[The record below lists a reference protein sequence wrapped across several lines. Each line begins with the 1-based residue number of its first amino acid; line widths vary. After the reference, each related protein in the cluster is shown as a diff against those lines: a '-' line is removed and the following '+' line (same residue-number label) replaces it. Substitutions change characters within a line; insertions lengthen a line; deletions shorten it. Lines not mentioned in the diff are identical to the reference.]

1 MDSSGSV
8 FSKTLQD
15 ITTTKLEELAEQ
27 RHTFEEQYQQLL
39 NATSKLPDPL
49 ERLVALVD
57 GTKSCLGVVTT
68 PSKDGTRGRVVVG
81 STSNRRLETDLKNI
95 DRFLEQARYD
105 PSVSLKV
112 LENWEKLLLQYLS
125 VQSAKYQYA
134 DLYGRLVTEWLSSE
148 KSALSEND
156 PKAGDSFE
164 ELPGAKKL
172 EARSKW
178 EEVVF
183 EPANVDQKVL
193 TDYLNDLFCS
203 DKGDESKPFEDL
215 RRKVIKFEN
224 SFTSAQQFN
233 VPTLQWVVRSLEASD
248 LLSNEKREV
257 LKDFLGNNV
266 ILGEIADVL
275 NMRMTTLNR
284 WSWGEFVPLE
294 ERRNVNGGYSIQMHE
309 DLLQAIFLH
318 YIGVKWSVFFKNAF
332 GEFRRGAW
340 TTNSPPVPQADRLR
354 REFYL
359 GSNSTDTDTTL
370 QAQRRE
376 THLGNYFSHQLLD
389 FEQQI
394 ANAQEGEEEAEFAAY
409 VPDLS
414 QKRTSS
420 RTKQTARKST
430 GGLAPQMQ
438 LASMV
443 AQKKVAPSFGAGRFL
458 RSKSDPFPISQYF
471 SDQCAHYALLKGTIV
486 RMKRSAKMMPKKTSI
501 LMKRTKMTRTQRIR

>member
-156 PKAGDSFE
+156 PEAGDSFE